1 MSYSKDYI
9 KNGAKSI
16 FVANVKGGVGKSTL
30 TIMLARALTS
40 KMAPEKITVIDTDLQ
55 RTTTEFL
62 TASNPEINIEFLPIT
77 STFENTN
84 ISLVQQFIKQNMFK
98 TGHVVIIDTPAGTSQ
113 RLWNLVGESYCV
125 LIPTSLSNA
134 DLAPTESFIRSM
146 DKIKARYQKIYP
158 HLVVCP
164 NRIPFGQKDFSIMGR
179 RLKNHDVVIGP
190 AIRDL
195 ASVRH
200 FYNGKFQ
207 KDFDNKNNKNAKE
220 DFTQFASFIDKFVLK
235 GELDKL
241 YSEENHEAM
250 NVLPFEKKNNLK

>member
-1 MSYSKDYI
+1 MVLSSDYI

-30 TIMLARALTS
+30 TIMLARALAT
-40 KMAPEKITVIDTDLQ
+40 KMRPEKITVIDTDLQ

-62 TASNPEINIEFLPIT
+62 SASNSEINIEFLPIT
-77 STFENTN
+77 SAFENTN

-146 DKIKARYQKIYP
+146 DKVKARYQQIYP

-164 NRIPFGQKDFSIMGR
+164 NRIPFGQKDYSVMAK
-179 RLKNHDVVIGP
+179 RLNNHDVVIGP

-200 FYNGKFQ
+200 FYNGKTN
-207 KDFDNKNNKNAKE
+207 DMNKEKNSNAYE
-220 DFTQFASFIDKFVLK
+220 DFSQFGDFIDKFVLK
-235 GELDKL
+235 GELDKI
-241 YSEENHEAM
+241 YNDDNHHAM
-250 NVLPFEKKNNLK
+250 NVVPFEKKLNSKK